1 MVSDEIR
8 GILSSNFVDI
18 TKFRFLDEVDKVEA
32 IRTPVPWSI
41 DTIREHAESHFL
53 VFVPSVSL
61 RQLVDIS
68 EMGNLIADRWFVS
81 DTFATTK
88 RASGWHLM
96 LKTTIPDSG
105 DKWWLEQRAM
115 LSASEI
121 VPDATTLAFAVVAYF
136 LQNDIRLFETEYVRT
151 SSERSSMV
159 RVFLAKFDNQG
170 LHFDHWNEDHY
181 KHIKI
186 TSELKPEES

>member
-1 MVSDEIR
+1 MVNERLKNVLGSD
-8 GILSSNFVDI
+8 FVDI
-18 TKFRFLDEVDKVEA
+18 TKFRFLDEADKVEA

-61 RQLVDIS
+61 RQLVDIP

-81 DTFATTK
+81 DAFATTK
-88 RASGWHLM
+88 KSAGWHLIR
-96 LKTTIPDSG
+96 KTIIPDSG

-115 LSASEI
+115 LSASEMA
-121 VPDATTLAFAVVAYF
+121 PDATTLAFAIGAYF
-136 LQNDIRLFETEYVRT
+136 LQNQVRLFETEYVRT

-170 LHFDHWNEDHY
+170 MHFDHWNEDHY